1 MPVFC
6 AKFAY
11 GRDAAARRDWICGFA
26 TWLSASRHPPE
37 FQSQRMPH
45 RRVFLSDRSWRRWR
59 QIETIAQSTCR
70 LLLRWQPRLR
80 PAHSPEVAF
89 PQQRGPTTM
98 PLKPPLTELEIKTA
112 DSGFY
117 KGFTKD
123 VTITAKILVAALI
136 LWAVAF
142 PNQAASVLSHLN
154 GVILASFN
162 YWYIYVVAFFV
173 VVSLGLAIWP
183 ASGRLRLGAEHE
195 KPEFSAFSWFSMMFG
210 AGMGIGVLTYAT
222 GEPIYHFQNNPDV
235 IQGFVEGAS
244 AETVRSA
251 YKWSFLH
258 WGLSPWGAYALT
270 GLALA
275 FFAYRRGLPLTIRS
289 ALTPLFGDRL
299 SGFAGHA
306 VDVVAVI
313 ATVLGVA
320 QTLGFGVEQFV
331 AGLSRIGFG
340 DWLLVTTDE
349 GTQKASV
356 VAIVL
361 SLVIIM
367 GASTLSALSG
377 VGKGIKWLSNINM
390 GLSVFLLSFFL
401 IFGSTVFGLTALVTG
416 IYDYL
421 LAFPA
426 MLFTVWS
433 DKGTETSSALESW
446 QGGWTIFYWAW
457 WIAFAPFVGLFL
469 ARISRGRTIREYVFG
484 AMLVPS
490 VMCFVWFA
498 LIGGTAIDLEL
509 SGIAEGAI
517 LGTGLSDQLYA
528 TLAVLLS
535 DGLAWVFSVVV
546 AVLLM
551 TYLVTSADSAVLIIN
566 TINAAGD
573 EGPKARPHIIF
584 WGVALALVVGALLII
599 GGLGAIQTAMII
611 GALPFSVVMALMGVA
626 LIKAIIL
633 DGLRGRAGLP
643 VTADQLAG
651 E

>member
-1 MPVFC
+1 
-6 AKFAY
+6 
-11 GRDAAARRDWICGFA
+11 
-26 TWLSASRHPPE
+26 
-37 FQSQRMPH
+37 
-45 RRVFLSDRSWRRWR
+45 
-59 QIETIAQSTCR
+59 
-70 LLLRWQPRLR
+70 
-80 PAHSPEVAF
+80 
-89 PQQRGPTTM
+89 M

-142 PNQAASVLSHLN
+142 PNQAAGVLSHLN

-162 YWYIYVVAFFV
+162 YWYVYVVAFFV

-183 ASGRLRLGAEHE
+183 TSGRLRLGAEHE
-195 KPEFSAFSWFSMMFG
+195 RPEFSAFSWFSMMFG

-235 IQGFVEGAS
+235 IKGLVEGGS

-251 YKWSFLH
+251 YKWAFLH

-299 SGFAGHA
+299 SGYAGHA

-340 DWLLVTTDE
+340 DWLLVTEAD

-390 GLSVFLLSFFL
+390 ALSVFLLAFFL
-401 IFGSTVFGLTALVTG
+401 FFGSTVFGLSALATG

-421 LAFPA
+421 VAFPR
-426 MLFTVWS
+426 MLVTVWS
-433 DKGTETSSALESW
+433 DDGTATGAALESW
-446 QGGWTIFYWAW
+446 QGSWTIFYWAW

-509 SGIAEGAI
+509 SGVAEGAI

-535 DGLAWVFSVVV
+535 DGLAWAFSVVV
-546 AVLLM
+546 AILLM

-584 WGVALALVVGALLII
+584 WGAALALVVGALLII

-626 LIKAIIL
+626 LIKAIIR
-633 DGLRGRAGLP
+633 DSIRGRAGLP
-643 VTADQLAG
+643 VTADQIAG